1 MPKYTYAA
9 ENADGVIVKGTLS
22 ADTLNEA
29 RRDLDI
35 MNLEVRE
42 LAQKRQL
49 GAIEITKTK
58 IKRAELMNISRQLA
72 AFIRAGIPILDA
84 IAELRDEAD
93 SRGVKRVMTQI
104 GNELRDGSTLSE
116 AVDQH
121 PKDFPTFYR
130 GILKSAELTGQLDTT
145 LDQLSVYIERDLEA
159 RRKIKSAMTY
169 PVIIAIMAV
178 LTVVVIVTLVLPQ
191 FQILF
196 SSLGADLP
204 APTLALIAISEFF
217 QDWGWL
223 VGLCCIGLVILY
235 FIVTRFRAGR
245 KLRDRVL
252 LKIPVL
258 GVTIKFSIIE
268 RFTRILASMVAA
280 GVDMPEAMRVAT
292 NSLNNLVYEDALNR
306 ARLDMLSGGGLATPI
321 AETRLFPGMA
331 SQMIRVGETTGTLD
345 IQLSVAATYYERE
358 LDYKTKKLAT
368 IIEPVVLIVM
378 GGIVGFVAIALVSA
392 MYGIFRSANL
402 SG

>member
-1 MPKYTYAA
+1 MPKYAYAA
-9 ENADGVIVKGTLS
+9 ENADGVIVKGTLT

-58 IKRAELMNISRQLA
+58 IKRVELMNLSRQLA

-145 LDQLSVYIERDLEA
+145 LDQLSLYVERDLEA
-159 RRKIKSAMTY
+159 RRKLKSAMTY

-178 LTVVVIVTLVLPQ
+178 VTVVVIVTLVLPQ

-217 QDWGWL
+217 QAWGWL
-223 VGLCCIGLVILY
+223 VGLSCIGLVIL
-235 FIVTRFRAGR
+235 FIIGTRFRAGR
-245 KLRDRVL
+245 KLRDRAL

-331 SQMIRVGETTGTLD
+331 SQMIRVGESTGTLD

-358 LDYKTKKLAT
+358 LDYKTKKLAA